1 MTTLTDISNY
11 LTERAN
17 TKGVIDTILKF
28 VFPEGVVVVDGTS
41 GHYNIHQNDIVNENC
56 TIFIDTKT
64 FDKIRNKQLNP
75 IMAYTFRKLKVK
87 GDIDIALKVIGFL

>member
-1 MTTLTDISNY
+1 MTTLTDIENY
-11 LTERAN
+11 LIERAN
-17 TKGVIDTILKF
+17 TKTVLDTKLKF

-41 GHYNIHQNDIVNENC
+41 GHYNIHQTDVSNENC
-56 TIFIDTKT
+56 AIYIDTNT

-87 GDIDIALKVIGFL
+87 GDIDVALKVIGFL